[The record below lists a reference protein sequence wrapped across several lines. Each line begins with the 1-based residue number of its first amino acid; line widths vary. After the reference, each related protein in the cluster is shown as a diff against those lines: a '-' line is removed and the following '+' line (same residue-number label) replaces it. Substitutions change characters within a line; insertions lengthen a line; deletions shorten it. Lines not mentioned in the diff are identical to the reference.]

1 MNRLGGLVLYTLG
14 YALILELMLVG
25 AILYWPNFEENLDS
39 IRSLAAPIPAL
50 GDLITTI
57 EDTGVYGYI
66 VGQHFFKGCNTLGTA
81 AAVLFAVGA
90 VAGEVHRGTLE
101 IFLARPFS
109 RTRLLSERW
118 LGGALAVTVPVFL
131 TSLTIPA
138 LADRI
143 GEVESYG
150 PYLLGAVHQSVF
162 LLAIYSL
169 AFLFSTLGSNPTK
182 IALVL
187 LFLTISGFAIY
198 MIKVVTAWSPYRL
211 CDMEVFL
218 RIDSDGALDLAL
230 VLPMLAWSA
239 VLYGTS
245 LFAFRRRVP

>member
-1 MNRLGGLVLYTLG
+1 MNRLGGLALYTLG
-14 YALILELMLVG
+14 YLVILELMLVG
-25 AILYWPNFEENLDS
+25 AIVYWPNFEENLDS

-50 GDLITTI
+50 GDLLTTI

-109 RTRLLSERW
+109 RTRLLTERFV
-118 LGGALAVTVPVFL
+118 GGAVGLVVPVFL
-131 TSLTIPA
+131 TSLTIPW

-143 GEVESYG
+143 DEVELYG
-150 PYLLGAVHQSVF
+150 PYLLGSVHQSLF
-162 LLAIYSL
+162 LLSIYSL
-169 AFLFSTLGSNPTK
+169 AFLCSALGSNPTK
-182 IALVL
+182 IALLL

-198 MIKVVTAWSPYRL
+198 MIKVVTDWSPYRL

-218 RIDSDGALDLAL
+218 RISDTGSLDPRLCVPMVLWILGMYGASLA
-230 VLPMLAWSA
+230 
-239 VLYGTS
+239 
-245 LFAFRRRVP
+245 AFRRRVP